1 MQGGKFDSAGDLSMV
16 ISAVRSMNPASSR
29 LPDRELRLEMERGSY
44 GERAQRWYTTAT
56 TGTMPDHM
64 RSELWDVINA
74 EIPNAA
80 RHTVTDWK
88 TSMQGRPLP
97 DHLKQFDTAIDTH
110 GGGGGGNTPAAGT
123 HGSPDKPHTEPKDF

>member
-1 MQGGKFDSAGDLSMV
+1 
-16 ISAVRSMNPASSR
+16 
-29 LPDRELRLEMERGSY
+29 
-44 GERAQRWYTTAT
+44 
-56 TGTMPDHM
+56 MPDHM

-97 DHLKQFDTAIDTH
+97 DHLKQFDT
-110 GGGGGGNTPAAGT
+110 GGGGGGGDRSTPHTPAPGNHPAG
-123 HGSPDKPHTEPKDF
+123 GYDAGNVPSAQ